1 MVGCRHGSVI
11 LPTVSPKRKKLLK
24 KRFSRKFKITK
35 KEKRHVLLTKILHKK
50 SHLSDQLLGFALV
63 FVNSQNVDRTTHAI
77 PIRPVPGKIRHSN
90 LVFYF
95 RELVKFSGT
104 VTEHFCC
111 PFYRNYTFIGT
122 IVNDERALI
131 KYIARKTKFL

>member
-1 MVGCRHGSVI
+1 MSFDLG
-11 LPTVSPKRKKLLK
+11 LLLASA
-24 KRFSRKFKITK
+24 RGACF
-35 KEKRHVLLTKILHKK
+35 KK
-50 SHLSDQLLGFALV
+50 SFDFGFERV
-63 FVNSQNVDRTTHAI
+63 PEAI

-122 IVNDERALI
+122 IVNDGRALI

>member
-1 MVGCRHGSVI
+1 MLQLVHSTSPTSNLENSVCD
-11 LPTVSPKRKKLLK
+11 LRDVKNKMMQAQ
-24 KRFSRKFKITK
+24 
-35 KEKRHVLLTKILHKK
+35 V
-50 SHLSDQLLGFALV
+50 
-63 FVNSQNVDRTTHAI
+63 I

-95 RELVKFSGT
+95 HNLVKFLVT

-111 PFYRNYTFIGT
+111 FFYRNYTFVGT

-131 KYIARKTKFL
+131 NKIYSAEN